1 MWQRLTC
8 TQPGAAALDLAT
20 VKANLRVDDASE
32 DATITA
38 LMATAQALVEGPT
51 GCGLALKTSTWVLS
65 LDSWPAQIDLEFG
78 PVASVTSLTYLDANG
93 ARQTLAGSEYL
104 VDLTCRPA
112 RIVPAWGK
120 SWPNT
125 REQPGS
131 VLITYVAGAATV
143 PADLTA
149 AMTLLVAH
157 WFTNREAVAD
167 AGLAPLPIGVEALLG
182 PHRRHAL

>member
-8 TQPGAAALDLAT
+8 TQPGAPALDLVT
-20 VKANLRVDDASE
+20 VKANLRVDDTNE
-32 DATITA
+32 DTTITA
-38 LMATAQALVEGPT
+38 LMAAAQRMVEGPT

-78 PVASVTSLTYLDANG
+78 PVASITSLTYLDAGG
-93 ARQTLAGSEYL
+93 ARQTLAGSDYL

-143 PADLTA
+143 AADLTA

-157 WFTNREAVAD
+157 WFANREAVAD